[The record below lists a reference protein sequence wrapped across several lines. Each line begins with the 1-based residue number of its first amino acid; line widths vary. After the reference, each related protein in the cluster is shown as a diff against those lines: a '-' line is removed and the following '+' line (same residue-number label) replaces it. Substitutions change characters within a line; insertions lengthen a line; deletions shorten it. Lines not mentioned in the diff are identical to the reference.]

1 MKYLYEI
8 KNFLN
13 FFVFLLLFLPFLLFP
28 LFLLDLP
35 PRQQGV
41 SLPRRKPRWRGG
53 ILYGVGMVKRVNYE
67 TKNNVMLYGVGNMC
81 MWGWQEGCESMQLVP
96 SNGVLFIIIIKIN
109 RIFMIIYTNL
119 IKKL

>member
-1 MKYLYEI
+1 MKISCSKAKPKAEFSGGCHQVCHI
-8 KNFLN
+8 
-13 FFVFLLLFLPFLLFP
+13 
-28 LFLLDLP
+28 
-35 PRQQGV
+35 RQI
-41 SLPRRKPRWRGG
+41 SLSGMKRGG

-67 TKNNVMLYGVGNMC
+67 TKNNVMLYGVGNAC

-119 IKKL
+119 INKL